1 MRLLLDTHVLVW
13 CLSGDRRLPP
23 ATAELIR
30 NPATDVYFSAVSI
43 WEVAIKSALG
53 KMRADANAMLENL
66 VDEGFKELPVM
77 ARHTVATVTLPMH
90 HRDPFDRLLVAQ
102 SRLESL
108 RLLTDDKIMALYGE
122 PVVLVG

>member
-1 MRLLLDTHVLVW
+1 VRLLLDTHVLVW

-53 KMRADANAMLENL
+53 KMRADANVMLKYL

-108 RLLTDDKIMALYGE
+108 RLLTNDKIMALYGE

>member
-13 CLSGDRRLPP
+13 CLSGDRKLPP

-30 NPATDVYFSAVSI
+30 DPATDVYFSAVSL

-53 KMRADANAMLENL
+53 KMRADANAMLTYL
-66 VDEGFKELPVM
+66 VDEGFKEIPVM
-77 ARHTVATVTLPMH
+77 ARHTVETVTLPMH

-108 RLLTDDKIMALYGE
+108 RLLTNDKVMALYGE

>member
-53 KMRADANAMLENL
+53 KLRADANVMLKYL

-102 SRLESL
+102 SRMESL
-108 RLLTDDKIMALYGE
+108 RLLTNDKIMALYGE

>member
-30 NPATDVYFSAVSI
+30 NPATDVYFSAVSL
-43 WEVAIKSALG
+43 WEVAIKSVLG
-53 KMRADANAMLENL
+53 KMRADANAMLKYL

>member
-13 CLSGDRRLPP
+13 CLSGDRKLPP

-30 NPATDVYFSAVSI
+30 DPATDVYFSAVSI

-53 KMRADANAMLENL
+53 KMRADANVMLKYL

-102 SRLESL
+102 SRMESL
-108 RLLTDDKIMALYGE
+108 RLLTNDKIMALYGE

>member
-1 MRLLLDTHVLVW
+1 MRLLLDTHVLIW
-13 CLSGDRRLPP
+13 CLSGDRKLPS
-23 ATAELIR
+23 ATAALIR

-53 KMRADANAMLENL
+53 KMRADANAMLKNL

-77 ARHTVATVTLPMH
+77 ALHTVATVTLPMH

-108 RLLTDDKIMALYGE
+108 RLLTNDKIMALYGE

>member
-77 ARHTVATVTLPMH
+77 ARHTVATVALPMH
-90 HRDPFDRLLVAQ
+90 HRDPFDRLLVSQ
-102 SRLESL
+102 SLCESMS
-108 RLLTDDKIMALYGE
+108 LLTDDRVLAAYG
-122 PVVLVG
+122 PAVIVAG

>member
-13 CLSGDRRLPP
+13 CLSGDRKLPP
-23 ATAELIR
+23 ATAEVIR
-30 NPATDVYFSAVSI
+30 DPATDVYFSSVSI

-53 KMRADANAMLENL
+53 KMRADANAMLKHL

-77 ARHTVATVTLPMH
+77 ARHAVATVTLPMH

-108 RLLTDDKIMALYGE
+108 RLLTNDKIMALYGE

>member
-13 CLSGDRRLPP
+13 CLSGDRKLPP

-53 KMRADANAMLENL
+53 KMRADANAMLRNL
-66 VDEGFKELPVM
+66 VEEGFEELPVM

-108 RLLTDDKIMALYGE
+108 RLLTDDKIVALYGE
-122 PVVLVG
+122 PVVLVA

>member
-13 CLSGDRRLPP
+13 CLSGDRKLPP
-23 ATAELIR
+23 ATAELVR
-30 NPATDVYFSAVSI
+30 DPATDVYFSAVSI

-53 KMRADANAMLENL
+53 KMRADANVMLKYL

-102 SRLESL
+102 SRMESL
-108 RLLTDDKIMALYGE
+108 RLLTNDKIMALYGE